1 MLFTFLRAASRDWR
15 RAPALHVVI
24 GNEAADADSC
34 VGALVYALHLA
45 RQGAAGRCVLPV
57 ISCARAEFELRREAL
72 VMLQRA
78 AAVEAAPTAADAS
91 AAAAGV
97 LGALTCLDDLAAQL
111 PRLRELA
118 LAGSLAITLVDHNQL
133 TGVLAG
139 GEFAGAVCEIVDHH
153 ADAGAYPHVAGER
166 RNISFDPATRRGVGS
181 ACTLVAERLAG
192 GAPALLT
199 PALAELLLGVILLDT
214 ACLSEHAGKATPRDH
229 AVAELLVRRVEAAAS
244 SRAAGPPPPDAGA
257 PAPLPPQPAFDAAR
271 LYAQLSSLREDPAW
285 WASLSP
291 AQALAY
297 DYKGFAH
304 GPVRYGTGVLAVHAT
319 RFMRLPPAG
328 AAAPTEDK
336 LPGRLRPH
344 ALTVQAVLAFAQ
356 QRGLDFFVLLSRAP
370 NGKRRAVLLYAG
382 ANPSSGFTEAHF
394 AETVVQ
400 LKALP
405 GAQLVDV
412 PVEPPVA
419 SAASVTGAVAAALRT
434 AAALK
439 FGDHRVSR
447 KQVVPMLGDALDAA
461 LRRAARA

>member
-1 MLFTFLRAASRDWR
+1 
-15 RAPALHVVI
+15 
-24 GNEAADADSC
+24 
-34 VGALVYALHLA
+34 
-45 RQGAAGRCVLPV
+45 
-57 ISCARAEFELRREAL
+57 
-72 VMLQRA
+72 
-78 AAVEAAPTAADAS
+78 
-91 AAAAGV
+91 
-97 LGALTCLDDLAAQL
+97 
-111 PRLRELA
+111 
-118 LAGSLAITLVDHNQL
+118 
-133 TGVLAG
+133 
-139 GEFAGAVCEIVDHH
+139 
-153 ADAGAYPHVAGER
+153 
-166 RNISFDPATRRGVGS
+166 
-181 ACTLVAERLAG
+181 
-192 GAPALLT
+192 
-199 PALAELLLGVILLDT
+199 
-214 ACLSEHAGKATPRDH
+214 
-229 AVAELLVRRVEAAAS
+229 
-244 SRAAGPPPPDAGA
+244 
-257 PAPLPPQPAFDAAR
+257 
-271 LYAQLSSLREDPAW
+271 
-285 WASLSP
+285 
-291 AQALAY
+291 
-297 DYKGFAH
+297 
-304 GPVRYGTGVLAVHAT
+304 
-319 RFMRLPPAG
+319 MRLPPAG

-394 AETVVQ
+394 AETVAQ